1 MKGKVVSRGDATYA
15 RGNCD
20 WPLDPVCQSLLDND
34 SRWLHEILWRIAVKE
49 RRPVIFSKYSLKY
62 LAQVACISERKLR
75 SCIEDVYQ
83 AKLIGFTT
91 TNLIVIFGV
100 IENHPKLQW
109 KEKYPEKVLM
119 LDPNNS
125 TIPAPY
131 GADTGPIRVKRVTP
145 NPYIEIERE
154 IEIEKQ
160 KVSFLHGAGE
170 PASVPAPDDPIYLT
184 YPTIGNPPEWN
195 LCKSHLDKL
204 WELYHSRLDVL
215 GECKKA
221 QLWCWANQAKQK
233 TARGMFRFLVNW
245 FNKATD
251 SGRGWTPKT
260 KEQVREE
267 AAQLRRAIEAKKRP
281 PSEPTSITETLDS
294 MGITNELS

>member
-1 MKGKVVSRGDATYA
+1 MSRGDATYA

-83 AKLIGFTT
+83 AKLIGFTI

-109 KEKYPEKVLM
+109 KEKYPEKALM

-145 NPYIEIERE
+145 NPYIEMERE
-154 IEIEKQ
+154 REIEKQ

-184 YPTIGNPPEWN
+184 YPTVGNPPEWN
-195 LCKSHLDKL
+195 LCKSHLSKL
-204 WELYHSRLDVL
+204 WNLYGKRLAVL
-215 GECKKA
+215 AECQKA
-221 QLWCWANQAKQK
+221 LLWCEANPAKQK

-245 FNKATD
+245 FSRATD
-251 SGRGWTPKT
+251 NSKGFAPQT
-260 KEQVREE
+260 KEQAQVE
-267 AAQLRRAIEAKKRP
+267 AEQFRKAQAAKKRP
-281 PSEPTSITETLDS
+281 PAEPTNMAETLDN
-294 MGITNELS
+294 MGVKHD